1 MAATTAN
8 PRFLLV
14 ALLPALTFWG
24 LDAYYLRQERLFR
37 KLYDAVRKGTPTDP
51 GMGPFSM
58 DTSAFNGQVAS
69 WWRTCGSKKVAWL
82 YGPMVAAILATTAIV
97 TGLS

>member
-37 KLYDAVRKGTPTDP
+37 KLYDAVWKGTPTDP
-51 GMGPFSM
+51 GKGPFSM